1 MNEFKLGNA
10 EKLRDRLTKEQ
21 EQEIANT
28 YKQVADKVKK
38 KLKSIPDNGTATS
51 ALKKQQLQQLKKLLD
66 NEYKSMRDKIGKQ
79 IEQKAK
85 ETTQG
90 PINAAK
96 EFAKKLGFV
105 KLEGAYA
112 GVPNDVISSIVTGQ
126 VYDGDWSL
134 SSALWKDVQ
143 HKQKDINKVIA
154 DGVSMNKSAF
164 DIAKDLEEYVD
175 PKAKKSWD
183 WKKVYPGVSS
193 KIDYSAQ
200 RLARTMPAHAYQ
212 QSLEATVKNNP
223 FIDGYIWH
231 SGTGK
236 RTCEICRERDGK
248 FFAKGKLP
256 MDHPNGRCT
265 FITKGQSMI
274 DISDRLADWVNG
286 KSDKGIDRY
295 MEDLYGKVKPEKE
308 KSKGLT
314 KAQQKKADEWDKSY
328 KNVVEFAKKNGYNI
342 EQTVKSILGSPPKGS
357 KYYGGIVDEV
367 KKAYTPPKV
376 KPQRKS
382 FTFKDMNRKD
392 ANSYIRKMI
401 SKLKYS
407 PDIVDALDDYMMFS
421 DDINAYL
428 RGQIKTNAYKDSIIV
443 LSKAMNKDTEE
454 IVLRG
459 CDSKTLGINPQLSQ
473 QEIANRLVGTVFK
486 DKGFL
491 STTKAESIA
500 KEFSQRGIDGNESEL
515 PTIIAIKVPKGIGK
529 CYIDSGLGEV
539 LIDKGSS
546 MEIISTEL
554 KDGILYITAEVL
566 R

>member
-10 EKLRDRLTKEQ
+10 EKLRNRLTKEQ

-66 NEYKSMRDKIGKQ
+66 SEYKSMRDKIGKQ

-105 KLEGAYA
+105 KLEGSYA
-112 GVPNDVISSIVTGQ
+112 SVPNDVISSIVTGQ

-265 FITKGQSMI
+265 FITKGQSMM

-286 KSDKGIDRY
+286 KSDKGIDKY
-295 MEDLYGKVKPEKE
+295 MEDLYGKVKQE

-328 KNVVEFAKKNGYNI
+328 KNVVEFAKKNGYSI

-428 RGQIKTNAYKDSIIV
+428 RGQIKTNAYKNSISV

>member
-66 NEYKSMRDKIGKQ
+66 SEYKSMRDKIGKQ

-105 KLEGAYA
+105 KLEGSYA
-112 GVPNDVISSIVTGQ
+112 SVPNDVISSIVTGQ

-265 FITKGQSMI
+265 FITKGQSMM

-286 KSDKGIDRY
+286 KSDKGIDKY
-295 MEDLYGKVKPEKE
+295 MEDLYGKVKQE

-328 KNVVEFAKKNGYNI
+328 KNVVEFAKKNGYSI

-382 FTFKDMNRKD
+382 FTFKGMNRKD

-428 RGQIKTNAYKDSIIV
+428 RGQIKTNAYKDSISV

-515 PTIIAIKVPKGIGK
+515 PTIIAIKVPKDIGK

-554 KDGILYITAEVL
+554 KGGILYITAEVL

>member
-10 EKLRDRLTKEQ
+10 EKLRNRLTKEQ

-66 NEYKSMRDKIGKQ
+66 SEYKSMRDKIGKQ

-105 KLEGAYA
+105 KLEGSYA
-112 GVPNDVISSIVTGQ
+112 SVPNDVISSIVTGQ
-126 VYDGDWSL
+126 IYDGDWSL

-328 KNVVEFAKKNGYNI
+328 KNVVEFAKKNGYSI

-428 RGQIKTNAYKDSIIV
+428 RGQIKTNAYKDSISV

-515 PTIIAIKVPKGIGK
+515 PTIIAIKVPKDIGK

>member
-66 NEYKSMRDKIGKQ
+66 SEYKSMRDKIGKQ

-105 KLEGAYA
+105 KLEGSYA
-112 GVPNDVISSIVTGQ
+112 SVPNDVISSIVTGQ

-265 FITKGQSMI
+265 FITKGQSMM

-286 KSDKGIDRY
+286 KSDKGIDKY
-295 MEDLYGKVKPEKE
+295 MEDLYGKVKQE

-328 KNVVEFAKKNGYNI
+328 KNVVKFAKKNGYSI

-428 RGQIKTNAYKDSIIV
+428 RGQIKTNAYKNSISV

-515 PTIIAIKVPKGIGK
+515 PTIIAIKVPKDIGK

>member
-265 FITKGQSMI
+265 FITKGQSMM

-286 KSDKGIDRY
+286 KSDKGIDKY
-295 MEDLYGKVKPEKE
+295 MEDLYGKVKPE

-382 FTFKDMNRKD
+382 FTFKNMNRKD

-428 RGQIKTNAYKDSIIV
+428 RGQIKTNAYKNSISV

>member
-66 NEYKSMRDKIGKQ
+66 SEYKSMRDKIGKQ

-105 KLEGAYA
+105 KLEGSYA
-112 GVPNDVISSIVTGQ
+112 SVPNDVISSIVTGQ

-256 MDHPNGRCT
+256 MDHPNGRCI
-265 FITKGQSMI
+265 FITKGQSMM

-286 KSDKGIDRY
+286 KSDKGIDKY
-295 MEDLYGKVKPEKE
+295 MEDLYGKVKQE

-328 KNVVEFAKKNGYNI
+328 KNVVEFAKKNGYSI

-428 RGQIKTNAYKDSIIV
+428 RGQIKTNAYKDSISV

-515 PTIIAIKVPKGIGK
+515 PMIIAIKVPKDIGK

>member
-66 NEYKSMRDKIGKQ
+66 SEYKSMRDKIGKQ

-105 KLEGAYA
+105 KLEGSYA
-112 GVPNDVISSIVTGQ
+112 SVPNDVISSIVTGQ

-428 RGQIKTNAYKDSIIV
+428 RGQIKTNAYKDSISV

-473 QEIANRLVGTVFK
+473 QEIANRLVGTIFK

-515 PTIIAIKVPKGIGK
+515 PTIISIKVPKGIGK

>member
-10 EKLRDRLTKEQ
+10 EKLRNRLTKEQ

-66 NEYKSMRDKIGKQ
+66 SEYKSMRDKIGKQ

-105 KLEGAYA
+105 KLEGSYA
-112 GVPNDVISSIVTGQ
+112 SVPNDVISSIVTGQ

-265 FITKGQSMI
+265 FITKGQSMM

-286 KSDKGIDRY
+286 KSDKGIDKY
-295 MEDLYGKVKPEKE
+295 MEDLYGKVKQE

-328 KNVVEFAKKNGYNI
+328 KNVVKFAKKNGYSI

-376 KPQRKS
+376 KLQRKS

-428 RGQIKTNAYKDSIIV
+428 RGQIKTNAYKNSISV

-515 PTIIAIKVPKGIGK
+515 PTIIAIKVPKDIGK

>member
-66 NEYKSMRDKIGKQ
+66 SEYKSMRDKIGKQ

-105 KLEGAYA
+105 KLEGSYA
-112 GVPNDVISSIVTGQ
+112 SVPNDVISSIVTGQ

-256 MDHPNGRCT
+256 MDHPKGQCT
-265 FITKGQSMI
+265 FITKGQSMM

-286 KSDKGIDRY
+286 KSDKGIDKY
-295 MEDLYGKVKPEKE
+295 MEDLYGKVKQE

-328 KNVVEFAKKNGYNI
+328 KNVVEFAKKNGYSI

-428 RGQIKTNAYKDSIIV
+428 RGQIKTNAYKNSISV

>member
-66 NEYKSMRDKIGKQ
+66 SEYKSMRDKIGKQ

-105 KLEGAYA
+105 KLEGSYA
-112 GVPNDVISSIVTGQ
+112 SVPNDVISSIVTGQ

-265 FITKGQSMI
+265 FITKGQSMM

-286 KSDKGIDRY
+286 KSDKGIDKY
-295 MEDLYGKVKPEKE
+295 MEDLYGKVKQE

-328 KNVVEFAKKNGYNI
+328 KNVVKFAKKNGYSI

-428 RGQIKTNAYKDSIIV
+428 RGQIKTNAYKDSISV

-515 PTIIAIKVPKGIGK
+515 PTIIAIKVPKDIGK

-546 MEIISTEL
+546 MKIISTEL

>member
-38 KLKSIPDNGTATS
+38 KLKSIPNNGTATS

-66 NEYKSMRDKIGKQ
+66 SEYKSMRDKIGKQ

-105 KLEGAYA
+105 KLEGSYA
-112 GVPNDVISSIVTGQ
+112 SVPNDVISSIVTGQ

-265 FITKGQSMI
+265 FITKGQSMM

-286 KSDKGIDRY
+286 KSDKGIDKY
-295 MEDLYGKVKPEKE
+295 MEDLYGKVKQE

-328 KNVVEFAKKNGYNI
+328 KNVVEFAKKNGYSI

-357 KYYGGIVDEV
+357 KYYCGIVDEV

-428 RGQIKTNAYKDSIIV
+428 RGQIKTNAYKDSISV

-515 PTIIAIKVPKGIGK
+515 PTIIAIKVPKDIGK

>member
-66 NEYKSMRDKIGKQ
+66 SEYKSMRDKIGKQ

-105 KLEGAYA
+105 KLEGSYA
-112 GVPNDVISSIVTGQ
+112 SVPNDVISSIVTGQ

-265 FITKGQSMI
+265 FITKGQSMM

-286 KSDKGIDRY
+286 KSDKGIDKY
-295 MEDLYGKVKPEKE
+295 MEDLYGKVKQE

-328 KNVVEFAKKNGYNI
+328 KNVVKFAKKNGYSI

-376 KPQRKS
+376 KQQRKS

-428 RGQIKTNAYKDSIIV
+428 RGQIKTNAYKDSISV

-515 PTIIAIKVPKGIGK
+515 PTIIAIKVPKDIGK

>member
-66 NEYKSMRDKIGKQ
+66 SEYKSMRDKIGKQ

-105 KLEGAYA
+105 KLEGSYA
-112 GVPNDVISSIVTGQ
+112 SVPNDVISSIVTGQ

-286 KSDKGIDRY
+286 KSDKGIDKY
-295 MEDLYGKVKPEKE
+295 MEDLYGKVKQE

-314 KAQQKKADEWDKSY
+314 KAQQKKADEWNKSY
-328 KNVVEFAKKNGYNI
+328 KNVVEFAKKNGYSI

-428 RGQIKTNAYKDSIIV
+428 RGQIKTNAYKDSISV

>member
-28 YKQVADKVKK
+28 YKQIADKVKK

-66 NEYKSMRDKIGKQ
+66 SEYKSMRDKIGKQ

-105 KLEGAYA
+105 KLEGSYA
-112 GVPNDVISSIVTGQ
+112 SVPNDVISSIVTGQ

-265 FITKGQSMI
+265 FITKGQSMM

-286 KSDKGIDRY
+286 KSDKGIDKY
-295 MEDLYGKVKPEKE
+295 MEDLYGKVKQE

-328 KNVVEFAKKNGYNI
+328 KNVVEFAKKNGYSI

-428 RGQIKTNAYKDSIIV
+428 RGQIKTNAYKDSISV

-515 PTIIAIKVPKGIGK
+515 PTIIAIKVPKDIGK

>member
-38 KLKSIPDNGTATS
+38 KLKSIPNNGTATS

-66 NEYKSMRDKIGKQ
+66 SEYKSMRDKIGKQ

-105 KLEGAYA
+105 KLEGSYA
-112 GVPNDVISSIVTGQ
+112 SVPNDVISSIVTGQ

-265 FITKGQSMI
+265 FITKGQSMM

-286 KSDKGIDRY
+286 KSDKGIDKY
-295 MEDLYGKVKPEKE
+295 MEDLYGKVKQE

-328 KNVVEFAKKNGYNI
+328 KNVVEFAKKNGYSI

-428 RGQIKTNAYKDSIIV
+428 RGQIKTNAYKDSISV

-473 QEIANRLVGTVFK
+473 QEIANRLIGTVFK

-515 PTIIAIKVPKGIGK
+515 PTIIAIKVPKDIGK

>member
-38 KLKSIPDNGTATS
+38 KLKSIPNNGTATS

-66 NEYKSMRDKIGKQ
+66 SEYKSMRDKIGKQ

-105 KLEGAYA
+105 KLEGSYA
-112 GVPNDVISSIVTGQ
+112 SVPNDVISSIVTGQ

-265 FITKGQSMI
+265 FITKGQSMM

-286 KSDKGIDRY
+286 KSDKGIDKY
-295 MEDLYGKVKPEKE
+295 MEDLYGKVKQE

-328 KNVVEFAKKNGYNI
+328 KNVVEFAKKNGYSI

-382 FTFKDMNRKD
+382 FTFKGMNRKD

-428 RGQIKTNAYKDSIIV
+428 RGQIKTNAYKDSISV
-443 LSKAMNKDTEE
+443 PSKAMNKDTEE

-515 PTIIAIKVPKGIGK
+515 PTIIAIKVPKDIGK

>member
-10 EKLRDRLTKEQ
+10 EKLRNRLTKEQ

-66 NEYKSMRDKIGKQ
+66 SEYKSMRDKIGKQ

-105 KLEGAYA
+105 KLEGSYA
-112 GVPNDVISSIVTGQ
+112 SVPNDVISSIVTGQ

-265 FITKGQSMI
+265 FITKGQSMM
-274 DISDRLADWVNG
+274 DISDRLSDWVNG
-286 KSDKGIDRY
+286 KSDKGIDKY
-295 MEDLYGKVKPEKE
+295 MEDLYGKVKQE

-328 KNVVEFAKKNGYNI
+328 KNVVEFAKKNGYSI

-367 KKAYTPPKV
+367 KKAYTPPKI

-428 RGQIKTNAYKDSIIV
+428 RGQIKTNAYKDSISV

-515 PTIIAIKVPKGIGK
+515 PTIIAIKVPKDIGK

>member
-66 NEYKSMRDKIGKQ
+66 SEYKSMRDKIGKQ

-105 KLEGAYA
+105 KLEGSYA
-112 GVPNDVISSIVTGQ
+112 SVPNDVISSIVTGQ
-126 VYDGDWSL
+126 VYAGDWSL

-265 FITKGQSMI
+265 FITKGQSMM

-286 KSDKGIDRY
+286 KSDKGIDKY
-295 MEDLYGKVKPEKE
+295 MEDLYGKVKQE

-328 KNVVEFAKKNGYNI
+328 KNVVKFAKKNGYSI

-376 KPQRKS
+376 KLQRKS

-428 RGQIKTNAYKDSIIV
+428 RGQIKTNAYKDSISV

-515 PTIIAIKVPKGIGK
+515 PTIIAIKVPKDIGK

>member
-66 NEYKSMRDKIGKQ
+66 SEYKSMRDKIGKQ

-105 KLEGAYA
+105 KLEGSYA
-112 GVPNDVISSIVTGQ
+112 SVPNDVISSIVTGQ

-200 RLARTMPAHAYQ
+200 RLGRTMPAHAYQ

-265 FITKGQSMI
+265 FITKGQSMM

-286 KSDKGIDRY
+286 KSDKGIDKY
-295 MEDLYGKVKPEKE
+295 MEDLYGKVKQE

-328 KNVVEFAKKNGYNI
+328 KNVVKFAKKNGYSI

-376 KPQRKS
+376 KLQRKS

-428 RGQIKTNAYKDSIIV
+428 RGQIKTNAYKDSISV

-515 PTIIAIKVPKGIGK
+515 PTIIAIKVPKDIGK

>member
-10 EKLRDRLTKEQ
+10 EKLRNRLTKEQ

-66 NEYKSMRDKIGKQ
+66 REYKSMRDKIGKQ

-105 KLEGAYA
+105 KLEGSYA
-112 GVPNDVISSIVTGQ
+112 SVPNDVISSIVTGQ

-265 FITKGQSMI
+265 FITKGQSMM

-286 KSDKGIDRY
+286 KSDKGIDKY
-295 MEDLYGKVKPEKE
+295 MEDLYGKVKQE

-328 KNVVEFAKKNGYNI
+328 KNVVEFAKKNGYSI

-382 FTFKDMNRKD
+382 FTFKAMNRKD

-428 RGQIKTNAYKDSIIV
+428 RGQIKTNAYKDSISV

-515 PTIIAIKVPKGIGK
+515 PTIIAIKVPKDIGK

>member
-10 EKLRDRLTKEQ
+10 EKLRNRLTKEQ

-66 NEYKSMRDKIGKQ
+66 SEYKSMRDKIGKQ

-105 KLEGAYA
+105 KLEGSYA
-112 GVPNDVISSIVTGQ
+112 SVPNDVISSIVTGQ

-183 WKKVYPGVSS
+183 WKKVYPGVAS

-265 FITKGQSMI
+265 FITKGQSMM

-286 KSDKGIDRY
+286 KSDKGIDKY
-295 MEDLYGKVKPEKE
+295 MEDLYGKVKQE

-328 KNVVEFAKKNGYNI
+328 KNVVEFAKKNGYSI

-428 RGQIKTNAYKDSIIV
+428 RGQIKTNAYKDSISV

-515 PTIIAIKVPKGIGK
+515 PTIIAIKVPKDIGK

>member
-10 EKLRDRLTKEQ
+10 EKLRNRLTKEQ

-66 NEYKSMRDKIGKQ
+66 SEYKSMRDKIGKQ

-105 KLEGAYA
+105 KLEGSYA
-112 GVPNDVISSIVTGQ
+112 SVPNDVISSIVTGQ

-265 FITKGQSMI
+265 FIIKGQSMM

-328 KNVVEFAKKNGYNI
+328 KNVVEFAKKNGYSI

-428 RGQIKTNAYKDSIIV
+428 RGQIKTNAYKDSISV

-515 PTIIAIKVPKGIGK
+515 PTIIAIKVPKDIGK

>member
-66 NEYKSMRDKIGKQ
+66 SEYKSMRDKIGKQ

-105 KLEGAYA
+105 KLEGSYA
-112 GVPNDVISSIVTGQ
+112 SVPNDVISSIVTGQ

-265 FITKGQSMI
+265 FITKGQSMM

-286 KSDKGIDRY
+286 KSDKGIDKY
-295 MEDLYGKVKPEKE
+295 MEDLYGKVKQE

-328 KNVVEFAKKNGYNI
+328 KNVVEFAKKNGYSI

-376 KPQRKS
+376 KLQRKS
-382 FTFKDMNRKD
+382 FTFKGMNRKD

-428 RGQIKTNAYKDSIIV
+428 RGQIKTNAYKDSISV

-515 PTIIAIKVPKGIGK
+515 PTIIAIKVPKDIGK

>member
-66 NEYKSMRDKIGKQ
+66 SEYKSMRDKIGKQ

-105 KLEGAYA
+105 KLEGSYA
-112 GVPNDVISSIVTGQ
+112 SVPNDVISSIVTGQ

-265 FITKGQSMI
+265 FITKGQSMM

-286 KSDKGIDRY
+286 KSDKGIDKY
-295 MEDLYGKVKPEKE
+295 MEDLYGKVKQE

-328 KNVVEFAKKNGYNI
+328 KNVVEFAKKNGYSI

-428 RGQIKTNAYKDSIIV
+428 RGQIKTNDYKNSISM

>member
-66 NEYKSMRDKIGKQ
+66 SEYKSMRDKIGKQ

-105 KLEGAYA
+105 KLEGSYA
-112 GVPNDVISSIVTGQ
+112 SVPNDVISSIVTGQ

-265 FITKGQSMI
+265 FITKGQSMM

-286 KSDKGIDRY
+286 KSDKGIDKY
-295 MEDLYGKVKPEKE
+295 MEDLYGKVKQE

-328 KNVVEFAKKNGYNI
+328 KNVVKFAKKNGYSI

-392 ANSYIRKMI
+392 ANFYIRKMI

-428 RGQIKTNAYKDSIIV
+428 RGQIKTNAYKDSISV

-515 PTIIAIKVPKGIGK
+515 PTIIAIKVPKDIGK

>member
-38 KLKSIPDNGTATS
+38 KLKSIPNNGTATS

-66 NEYKSMRDKIGKQ
+66 SEYKSMRDKIGKQ

-105 KLEGAYA
+105 KLERSYA
-112 GVPNDVISSIVTGQ
+112 SVPNDVISSIVTGQ

-154 DGVSMNKSAF
+154 DGVSMNKSVF

-265 FITKGQSMI
+265 FITKGQSMM

-286 KSDKGIDRY
+286 KSDKGIDKY
-295 MEDLYGKVKPEKE
+295 MEDLYGKVKQE

-328 KNVVEFAKKNGYNI
+328 KNVVEFAKKNGYSI

-428 RGQIKTNAYKDSIIV
+428 RGQIKTNAYKDSISV

-515 PTIIAIKVPKGIGK
+515 PTIIAIKVPKDIGK

>member
-66 NEYKSMRDKIGKQ
+66 SEYKSMRDKIGKQ

-105 KLEGAYA
+105 KLEGSYA
-112 GVPNDVISSIVTGQ
+112 SVPNDVISSIVTGQ

-265 FITKGQSMI
+265 FITKGQSMM

-286 KSDKGIDRY
+286 KSDKGIDKY
-295 MEDLYGKVKPEKE
+295 MEDLYGKVKQE

-328 KNVVEFAKKNGYNI
+328 KNVVEFAKKNGYSI

-376 KPQRKS
+376 KLQRKS

-428 RGQIKTNAYKDSIIV
+428 RGQIKTNAYKDSISV

-515 PTIIAIKVPKGIGK
+515 PTIIAIKVPKDIGK

>member
-10 EKLRDRLTKEQ
+10 EKLRNRLTKEQ

-66 NEYKSMRDKIGKQ
+66 SEYKSMRDKIGKQ

-105 KLEGAYA
+105 KLEGSYA
-112 GVPNDVISSIVTGQ
+112 SVPNDVISSIVTGQ

-265 FITKGQSMI
+265 FITKGQSMM

-286 KSDKGIDRY
+286 KSDKGIDKY
-295 MEDLYGKVKPEKE
+295 MEDLYGKVKQE

-328 KNVVEFAKKNGYNI
+328 KNVVEFAKKNGYSI

-421 DDINAYL
+421 DNINAYL
-428 RGQIKTNAYKDSIIV
+428 RGQIKTNAYKDSISV

-515 PTIIAIKVPKGIGK
+515 PTIIAIKVPKDIGK

>member
-51 ALKKQQLQQLKKLLD
+51 TLKKQQLQQLKKLLD
-66 NEYKSMRDKIGKQ
+66 SEYKSMRDKIGKQ

-105 KLEGAYA
+105 KLEGSYA
-112 GVPNDVISSIVTGQ
+112 SVPNDVISSIVTGQ

-265 FITKGQSMI
+265 FITKGQSMM
-274 DISDRLADWVNG
+274 DISDRLSDWVNG
-286 KSDKGIDRY
+286 KSDKGIDKY
-295 MEDLYGKVKPEKE
+295 MEDLYGKVKQE

-328 KNVVEFAKKNGYNI
+328 KNVVEFAKKNGYSI

-428 RGQIKTNAYKDSIIV
+428 RGQIKTNAYKDSISV

-515 PTIIAIKVPKGIGK
+515 PTIIAIKVPKDIGK

>member
-38 KLKSIPDNGTATS
+38 KLKSIPNNGTATS

-66 NEYKSMRDKIGKQ
+66 SEYKSMRDKIGKQ

-105 KLEGAYA
+105 KLEGSYA
-112 GVPNDVISSIVTGQ
+112 SVPNDVISSIVTGQ

-265 FITKGQSMI
+265 FITKGQSMMG
-274 DISDRLADWVNG
+274 ISDRLADWVNG
-286 KSDKGIDRY
+286 KSDKGIDKY
-295 MEDLYGKVKPEKE
+295 MEDLYGKVKQE

-328 KNVVEFAKKNGYNI
+328 KNVVEFAKKNGYSI

-428 RGQIKTNAYKDSIIV
+428 RGQIKTNAYKDSISV

-515 PTIIAIKVPKGIGK
+515 PTIIAIKVPKDIGK

>member
-38 KLKSIPDNGTATS
+38 KLKSIPNNGTATS

-66 NEYKSMRDKIGKQ
+66 SEYKSMRDKIGKQ

-105 KLEGAYA
+105 KLEGSYA
-112 GVPNDVISSIVTGQ
+112 SVPNDVISSIVTGQ

-265 FITKGQSMI
+265 FITKGQSMM

-286 KSDKGIDRY
+286 KSDKGIDKY
-295 MEDLYGKVKPEKE
+295 MEDLYGKVKQE

-328 KNVVEFAKKNGYNI
+328 KNVVEFAKKNGYSI

-428 RGQIKTNAYKDSIIV
+428 RGQIKTNAYKDSISV

-515 PTIIAIKVPKGIGK
+515 PTIIAIKVPKDIGK

-554 KDGILYITAEVL
+554 KDSILYITAEVL

>member
-38 KLKSIPDNGTATS
+38 KLKSIPNNGTATS

-66 NEYKSMRDKIGKQ
+66 SEYKSMRDKIGKQ

-105 KLEGAYA
+105 KLEGSYA
-112 GVPNDVISSIVTGQ
+112 SVPNDVISSIVTGQ

-236 RTCEICRERDGK
+236 RACEICRERDGK

-265 FITKGQSMI
+265 FITKGQSMM

-286 KSDKGIDRY
+286 KSDKGIDKY
-295 MEDLYGKVKPEKE
+295 MEDLYGKVKQE

-328 KNVVEFAKKNGYNI
+328 KNVVEFAKKNGYSI

-428 RGQIKTNAYKDSIIV
+428 RGQIKTNAYKDSISV

-515 PTIIAIKVPKGIGK
+515 PTIIAIKVPKDIGK

>member
-66 NEYKSMRDKIGKQ
+66 SEYKSMRDKIGKQ

-105 KLEGAYA
+105 KLEGSYA
-112 GVPNDVISSIVTGQ
+112 SVPNDVISSIVTGQ

-265 FITKGQSMI
+265 FITKGQSMM
-274 DISDRLADWVNG
+274 DISDRLSDWVNG
-286 KSDKGIDRY
+286 KSDKGIDKY
-295 MEDLYGKVKPEKE
+295 MEDLYGKVKQE

-328 KNVVEFAKKNGYNI
+328 KNVVEFAKKNGYSI

-376 KPQRKS
+376 KQQRKS

-428 RGQIKTNAYKDSIIV
+428 RGQIKTNAYKDSISV

-515 PTIIAIKVPKGIGK
+515 PTIIAIKVPKDIGK

>member
-10 EKLRDRLTKEQ
+10 EKLRNRLTKEQ

-66 NEYKSMRDKIGKQ
+66 REYKSMRDKIGKQ

-105 KLEGAYA
+105 KLEGSYA
-112 GVPNDVISSIVTGQ
+112 SVPNDVISSIVTGQ

-265 FITKGQSMI
+265 FITKGQSMM

-286 KSDKGIDRY
+286 KSDKGIDKY
-295 MEDLYGKVKPEKE
+295 MEDLYGKVKQE

-328 KNVVEFAKKNGYNI
+328 KNVVEFAKKNGYSI

-428 RGQIKTNAYKDSIIV
+428 RGQIKTNAYKDSISV

-515 PTIIAIKVPKGIGK
+515 PTIIAIKVPKDIGK

>member
-10 EKLRDRLTKEQ
+10 EKLRNRLTKEQ

-66 NEYKSMRDKIGKQ
+66 SEYKSMRDKIGKQ

-105 KLEGAYA
+105 KLEGSYA
-112 GVPNDVISSIVTGQ
+112 SVPNDVISSIVTGQ

-265 FITKGQSMI
+265 FITKGQSMM

-286 KSDKGIDRY
+286 KSDKGIDKY
-295 MEDLYGKVKPEKE
+295 MEDLYGKVKQE

-328 KNVVEFAKKNGYNI
+328 KNVVEFAKKNGYSI

-421 DDINAYL
+421 NDINAYL
-428 RGQIKTNAYKDSIIV
+428 RGQIKTNAYKNSISV

-515 PTIIAIKVPKGIGK
+515 PTIIAIKVPKDIGK

>member
-10 EKLRDRLTKEQ
+10 EKLRNRLTKEQ

-51 ALKKQQLQQLKKLLD
+51 ALKKQQLQRLKKLLD
-66 NEYKSMRDKIGKQ
+66 SEYKSMRDKIGKQ

-105 KLEGAYA
+105 KLEGSYA
-112 GVPNDVISSIVTGQ
+112 SVPNDVISSIVTGQ

-265 FITKGQSMI
+265 FITKGQSMM

-286 KSDKGIDRY
+286 KSDKGIDKY
-295 MEDLYGKVKPEKE
+295 MEDLYGKVKQE

-328 KNVVEFAKKNGYNI
+328 KNVVEFAKKNGYSI

-428 RGQIKTNAYKDSIIV
+428 RGQIKTNAYKDSISV

-515 PTIIAIKVPKGIGK
+515 PTIISIKVPKDIGK

>member
-66 NEYKSMRDKIGKQ
+66 SEYKSMRDKIGKQ

-105 KLEGAYA
+105 KLEESYA
-112 GVPNDVISSIVTGQ
+112 SVPNDVISSIVTGQ

-265 FITKGQSMI
+265 FITKGQSMM

-286 KSDKGIDRY
+286 KSDKGIDKY
-295 MEDLYGKVKPEKE
+295 MEDLYGKVKQE

-328 KNVVEFAKKNGYNI
+328 KNVVKFAKKNGYSI

-428 RGQIKTNAYKDSIIV
+428 RGQIKTNAYKDSISV

-515 PTIIAIKVPKGIGK
+515 PTIIAIKVPKDIGK

>member
-112 GVPNDVISSIVTGQ
+112 SVPNDVISSIVTGQ

-265 FITKGQSMI
+265 FITKGQSMM

-286 KSDKGIDRY
+286 KSDKGIDKY
-295 MEDLYGKVKPEKE
+295 MEDLYGKVKPE

-428 RGQIKTNAYKDSIIV
+428 RGQIKTNDYKNSISM

>member
-66 NEYKSMRDKIGKQ
+66 SEYKSMRDKISKQ

-105 KLEGAYA
+105 KLEGSYA
-112 GVPNDVISSIVTGQ
+112 SVPNDVISSIVTGQ

-265 FITKGQSMI
+265 FITKGQSMM

-286 KSDKGIDRY
+286 KSDKGIDKY
-295 MEDLYGKVKPEKE
+295 MEDLYGKVKQE

-328 KNVVEFAKKNGYNI
+328 KNVVEFAKKNGYSI

-428 RGQIKTNAYKDSIIV
+428 RGQIKTNAYKDSISV

-515 PTIIAIKVPKGIGK
+515 PTIIAIKVPKDIGK

>member
-105 KLEGAYA
+105 KLEGSYA
-112 GVPNDVISSIVTGQ
+112 SVPNDVVSSIITGQ

-265 FITKGQSMI
+265 FITKGQSMM

-286 KSDKGIDRY
+286 KSDKGIDKY
-295 MEDLYGKVKPEKE
+295 MEDLYGKVKQE

-407 PDIVDALDDYMMFS
+407 PDIVDALDDYIMFS

-428 RGQIKTNAYKDSIIV
+428 RGQIKTNDYKGSISV

-473 QEIANRLVGTVFK
+473 QEIANRLVGTIFK

-515 PTIIAIKVPKGIGK
+515 PTIIAIKVPKDIGK